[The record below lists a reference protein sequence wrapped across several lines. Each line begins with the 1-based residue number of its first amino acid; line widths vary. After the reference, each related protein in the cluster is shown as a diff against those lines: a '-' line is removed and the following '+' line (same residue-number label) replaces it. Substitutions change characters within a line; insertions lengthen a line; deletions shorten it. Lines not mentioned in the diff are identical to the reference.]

1 MRLPG
6 KVPTASGRP
15 LIPADADGSVL
26 DLKRNSQDRLMGTLA
41 EDVADIINPMTVEL
55 YCYIC
60 DDVSFY
66 YHDVLH

>member
-55 YCYIC
+55 YC
-60 DDVSFY
+60 
-66 YHDVLH
+66 